1 MQARNWIFKSSKLS
15 LMMTRSSAYR
25 SPKGQLIRHSQEGGR
40 ETETEIETERQ
51 RQRQTDR
58 QRQRETEIERDK
70 ERQRQRE
77 RERETETESFHQNS
91 KN

>member
-1 MQARNWIFKSSKLS
+1 
-15 LMMTRSSAYR
+15 MTRSSAYR

-58 QRQRETEIERDK
+58 DREKQR
-70 ERQRQRE
+70 
-77 RERETETESFHQNS
+77 
-91 KN
+91 